1 MDQTFRPLLDALKQ
15 IGVDSD
21 AVDRAAAEAQRSG
34 RSVRAVLINDQ
45 VVTEEQL
52 TQAAAAAFGIN
63 TLDRSVSRPTRRRSN
78 GSRCRSCCGT
88 GCSAS
93 RSTTANWSSV

>member
-15 IGVDSD
+15 IGVDPA

-45 VVTEEQL
+45 VVTEHGTLPSQRLQCIERFHKLQWVFLFHKTTCKDNARRIIQKNL
-52 TQAAAAAFGIN
+52 TWH
-63 TLDRSVSRPTRRRSN
+63 
-78 GSRCRSCCGT
+78 RCI
-88 GCSAS
+88 
-93 RSTTANWSSV
+93 